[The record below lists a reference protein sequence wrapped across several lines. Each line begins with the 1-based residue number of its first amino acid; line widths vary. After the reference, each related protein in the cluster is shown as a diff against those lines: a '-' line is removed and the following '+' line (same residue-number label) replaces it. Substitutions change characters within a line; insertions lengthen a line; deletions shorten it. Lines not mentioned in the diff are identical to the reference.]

1 MSALQP
7 NASPFAL
14 VPQDAHEAL
23 LARGMMWEECECAE
37 GEALAPI
44 AEGSDRY
51 WFVQCERCH
60 GDGGRYVADT
70 PALDSAA
77 NPSQTPP

>member
-23 LARGMMWEECECAE
+23 LARGMMWEECALCECGLHG
-37 GEALAPI
+37 GE
-44 AEGSDRY
+44 
-51 WFVQCERCH
+51 QCPHCH
-60 GDGGRYVADT
+60 GGGGRYVPDSPTSKHAD
-70 PALDSAA
+70 
-77 NPSQTPP
+77 